1 MSTNKSKFRL
11 RIFKSKKHIYAILI
25 DDNSNKVITSSST
38 ISRNIKEDVKKFK
51 NCKTAKLVGKNIGM
65 KLKEL
70 GIEKIIFDRGK
81 NLYHGQIKSIA
92 EGTREEGIIF

>member
-25 DDNSNKVITSSST
+25 DDSSNKVITSSST

-51 NCKTAKLVGKNIGM
+51 NCETAKLVGKNIGI

>member
-1 MSTNKSKFRL
+1 MVKDKSKFRL

-25 DDNSNKVITSSST
+25 DDTKNQVITSCST
-38 ISRNIKEDVKKFK
+38 ISKDIKDSIKKFK
-51 NCKTAKLVGKNIGM
+51 NCETAKIVGKNMGI

-70 GIEKIIFDRGK
+70 GIKKIVFDRGK
-81 NLYHGQIKSIA
+81 NLYHGQIESIA

>member
-1 MSTNKSKFRL
+1 MLTNKSKFRL

-25 DDNSNKVITSSST
+25 DDDKNKVITSSST
-38 ISRNIKEDVKKFK
+38 ISRDIKKNIKKFK
-51 NCKTAKLVGKNIGM
+51 NCETAKIVGKNIGI

-70 GIEKIIFDRGK
+70 GIEKIVFDRGK

-92 EGTREEGIIF
+92 EGTRGEGIIF

>member
-51 NCKTAKLVGKNIGM
+51 NCETAKLVGKNIGM